1 MKFTIKWN
9 RSLASLLNLCR
20 YQRPKTKFF
29 VVNAGAQRIV
39 FARWFTYTT
48 PSSHVLRESLK
59 PPVGC
64 VCSRQYNFFSNLFE
78 CVDFSDWYKFFRINN
93 VELKCSFVRCRKY
106 HKSWWNG
113 AAELLISVDLLCGTT
128 AAELRNSVDLL
139 CGTTAA
145 ELRNSVD
152 LLCGTTAPELTNP
165 VSLMHAPGV
174 THIFQRQW
182 RIMLKNIKA

>member
-1 MKFTIKWN
+1 M
-9 RSLASLLNLCR
+9 
-20 YQRPKTKFF
+20 
-29 VVNAGAQRIV
+29 VNAGAQRIV
-39 FARWFTYTT
+39 FERWFTYTT

-145 ELRNSVD
+145 ELRSSVD
-152 LLCGTTAPELTNP
+152 LLCGTTAPELNNP

-182 RIMLKNIKA
+182 RTMLKNIKA